1 MIEDDGGFMRRE
13 TQRESFCHDSY
24 CEECG
29 KVIDDNDEV
38 VYADFDNFGL
48 VFCSRGCR
56 EDRRVAECEAR
67 EFARFE
73 YDYYD

>member
-13 TQRESFCHDSY
+13 TAREPQCYDYY
-24 CEECG
+24 CEDCN
-29 KVIDDNDEV
+29 KLIDDNDDEC
-38 VYADFDNFGL
+38 YNADGL

-56 EDRRVAECEAR
+56 EERRMAECEAR
-67 EFARFE
+67 EFARYE